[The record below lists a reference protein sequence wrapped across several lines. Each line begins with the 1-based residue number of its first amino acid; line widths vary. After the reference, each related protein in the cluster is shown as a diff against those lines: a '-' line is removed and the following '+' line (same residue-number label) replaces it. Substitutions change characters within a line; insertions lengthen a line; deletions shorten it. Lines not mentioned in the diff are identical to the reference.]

1 MAYENRKYVIINAS
15 EVSSV
20 DFSQVNETS
29 ASTLRY
35 SVDNSK
41 TFVKF
46 DGNTPSFLSGKT
58 QYNHTEMLTLLDGK
72 TQYTHSQI
80 RTILDGEDWTED
92 LE

>member
-29 ASTLRY
+29 TSCLRY
-35 SVDNSK
+35 SNDDSQ

-46 DGNTPSFLSGKT
+46 DGDTPSFLSGKT
-58 QYNHTEMLTLLDGK
+58 S
-72 TQYTHSQI
+72 YTHNG
-80 RTILDGEDWTED
+80 ILSILNGEDWTE
-92 LE
+92 EEE

>member
-15 EVSSV
+15 EVGSV

-29 ASTLRY
+29 ANTLRY
-35 SVDNSK
+35 SVDNSQ

-46 DGNTPSFLSGKT
+46 DGDTPSFL
-58 QYNHTEMLTLLDGK
+58 DGR
-72 TQYTHSQI
+72 TTYTYSQI
-80 RTILDGEDWTED
+80 LTVLAGEDWTED

>member
-15 EVSSV
+15 EVGTV

-29 ASTLRY
+29 ANTLRY
-35 SVDNSK
+35 SLDDSQ

-46 DGNTPSFLSGKT
+46 DGDTPSFL
-58 QYNHTEMLTLLDGK
+58 DGK
-72 TQYTHSQI
+72 TSYTHSQI
-80 RTILDGEDWTED
+80 LTILDGEDWTED

>member
-15 EVSSV
+15 EVGTV
-20 DFSQVNETS
+20 DFSQVHETS

-35 SVDNSK
+35 SLDDSK

-46 DGNTPSFLSGKT
+46 DGTTPSFLDGKT
-58 QYNHTEMLTLLDGK
+58 QYNH
-72 TQYTHSQI
+72 SQI
-80 RTILDGEDWTED
+80 LTILAGTDWTED

>member
-15 EVSSV
+15 EVGSV

-35 SVDNSK
+35 SNNDSQ

-46 DGNTPSFLSGKT
+46 DGDTPIF
-58 QYNHTEMLTLLDGK
+58 LDGK
-72 TQYTHSQI
+72 ISYTHNQI
-80 RTILDGEDWTED
+80 LTVLAGDDWTTE
-92 LE
+92 EPE

>member
-15 EVSSV
+15 EVGSV

-29 ASTLRY
+29 ANTLRY

-46 DGNTPSFLSGKT
+46 DGDTPSFL
-58 QYNHTEMLTLLDGK
+58 DGK
-72 TQYTHSQI
+72 TSYTHSQI
-80 RTILDGEDWTED
+80 LTVLAGEDWTDDEIPG
-92 LE
+92 

>member
-15 EVSSV
+15 EVGSV

-35 SVDNSK
+35 SNDDSQ

-46 DGNTPSFLSGKT
+46 DGDTPSFLSGKT
-58 QYNHTEMLTLLDGK
+58 QYNH
-72 TQYTHSQI
+72 SQI
-80 RTILDGEDWTED
+80 RTVLAGEDWTEE
-92 LE
+92 LEI

>member
-15 EVSSV
+15 EVGTV

-35 SVDNSK
+35 SNDDSQ

-46 DGNTPSFLSGKT
+46 DGDTPSFLSGKT
-58 QYNHTEMLTLLDGK
+58 QYTHSEIRTVLDG
-72 TQYTHSQI
+72 T
-80 RTILDGEDWTED
+80 DWTEE